1 MKNSLLET
9 AMKNSISD
17 VLETMFFL
25 PMDFSDTVDVHEL
38 WNTGKDQILAVKLNF
53 DGPLIGDCILYIPG
67 KLAKSIT
74 ADFMGKEEEGVSDDQ
89 VIGTVKEIINMIV
102 GNTFSR
108 YDSGAAFNLGIPELI
123 SLNYYFNELS
133 DTGDRFSFIIGTLEN
148 HLAFQLNVR
157 DED

>member
-1 MKNSLLET
+1 MKNTVLKT

-25 PMDFSDTVDVHEL
+25 PLDFSDALDVHEL
-38 WNTGKDQILAVKLNF
+38 WRTGKDPIIAARLNF
-53 DGPLIGDCILYIPG
+53 DGILSGYCIFYIPE

-74 ADFMGKEEEGVSDDQ
+74 ADFMGKEEEGISDDQ
-89 VIGTVKEIINMIV
+89 VKGTVKEIINMIV

-108 YDSGAAFNLGIPELI
+108 YNPEAAFNLGIPELA
-123 SLNYYFNELS
+123 SFDNFHKELTGS
-133 DTGDRFSFIIGTLEN
+133 KNRTSIVIDTLGN
-148 HLAFQLNVR
+148 HLAFQMNVR

>member
-1 MKNSLLET
+1 MRNSLLEM

-25 PMDFSDTVDVHEL
+25 PMDFSDTVDAHEL
-38 WNTGKDQILAVKLNF
+38 WSAGEDQILAVKLNF
-53 DGPLIGDCILYIPG
+53 DGPLIGDCIFYIPE

-74 ADFMGKEEEGVSDDQ
+74 ADFMGKEEEGVYDDQ
-89 VIGTVKEIINMIV
+89 VKGTVKEIINMIV
-102 GNTFSR
+102 GNTFCR
-108 YDSGAAFNLGIPELI
+108 YDPEAAFNLGIPELV
-123 SLNYYFNELS
+123 SFSHYFNELS
-133 DTGDRFSFIIGTLEN
+133 DTGDRFSFIIDTLEN

>member
-1 MKNSLLET
+1 MKNSLLEM

-38 WNTGKDQILAVKLNF
+38 WNAGKDQILAVKLNF
-53 DGPLIGDCILYIPG
+53 DGPLIGDCVLYIPE

-89 VIGTVKEIINMIV
+89 VKGTVKEIINMIV

-108 YDSGAAFNLGIPELI
+108 YDPEAAFNLGIPELV
-123 SLNYYFNELS
+123 SFKDCFNELS
-133 DTGDRFSFIIGTLEN
+133 DTGSRFSFVIDTLEN

>member
-1 MKNSLLET
+1 MKNNLLEM

-38 WNTGKDQILAVKLNF
+38 WNAGEDQILAVKLNF
-53 DGPLIGDCILYIPG
+53 DGPLIGDCILCIPE

-74 ADFMGKEEEGVSDDQ
+74 ADFMGKEEESVSDDQ

-108 YDSGAAFNLGIPELI
+108 YDSGEAFNLGIPESI
-123 SLNYYFNELS
+123 SLSYYFNELS
-133 DTGDRFSFIIGTLEN
+133 DTGDRYSFIIDTLEN